1 MKFFR
6 QNKIE
11 MSKNSTGGLKRSLN
25 LSLLVFYGLGIII
38 GAGVYVV
45 IGDVVRIAGP
55 AALLSFIVAG
65 SLAFLTALCY
75 AELASRYPEAAGAAA
90 YVKEAFKS
98 NQLSLLTGF
107 LVTLVVLITAATIAH
122 GAAFY
127 AKIFLPL
134 PENCIAGLIIIIFTG
149 VSCLGVKDS
158 VRAAAF
164 MTVIELTGLVLAVGA
179 GWEPVLNIFNTQTH
193 FIPASAEAWRT
204 VFLGAFFAF
213 FAFTG
218 FENLANMAEEAQG
231 ERRTIPYAILASLG
245 ISTVIYMIVALVVI
259 AGLSSEGSTS
269 SPGSLLSVM
278 ENSGWGLTNFFALLA
293 MIAVSNGVLIQILM
307 LARLFY
313 GMARRELLPIFLS
326 KLSNKQ
332 VPMNATLM
340 AGSMVLISAYLLP
353 FEALLRWSTVL
364 TLLIFALVSSSVWAM
379 HYRTNLPSPDF
390 RAPCWVPPAAVF
402 GNLGLIIIQFIL

>member
-1 MKFFR
+1 M
-6 QNKIE
+6 NK
-11 MSKNSTGGLKRSLN
+11 NNAGGLRRSLN
-25 LSLLVFYGLGIII
+25 LSLLIFYGLGIIV

-45 IGDVVRIAGP
+45 IGDVIRIAGP

-65 SLAFLTALCY
+65 LLAFLTALCY

-98 NQLSLLTGF
+98 DRLSLLTGF

-127 AKIFLPL
+127 AKIFVSL
-134 PENCIAGLIIIIFTG
+134 PEGILASAIIIVFTG

-164 MTVIELTGLVLAVGA
+164 MTVIELTGLALVVGA
-179 GWEPVLNIFNTQTH
+179 GWEPVLHIFNTDTH
-193 FIPASAEAWRT
+193 FMPANAEAWHA
-204 VFLGAFFAF
+204 VFVGAFFAF

-218 FENLANMAEEAQG
+218 FENLANMAEEAES

-245 ISTVIYMIVALVVI
+245 ISTAVYLIVAFVVI
-259 AGLSSEGSTS
+259 AGFSSGGPGP
-269 SPGSLLSVM
+269 SPFSLLSVL
-278 ENSGWGLTNFFALLA
+278 EHSGWGLTKIFALLA

-313 GMARRELLPIFLS
+313 GMAKRELLPVYFT
-326 KLSNKQ
+326 KLSQKQ
-332 VPMNATLM
+332 VPVRATLV
-340 AGSMVLISAYLLP
+340 AGIMILVSAYLLP
-353 FEALLRWSTVL
+353 FEALLRWSTIL
-364 TLLIFALVSSSVWAM
+364 TLLIFALVSSSVWVLHNRA
-379 HYRTNLPSPDF
+379 NLPSPDF
-390 RAPCWVPPAAVF
+390 RVSFWIPPAAVS
-402 GNLGLIIIQFIL
+402 GNLALIIVQFIV